1 MTIGIEMNNKVY
13 KKKALQKVGFTLL
26 VVLIYLVGSNLVVPG
41 VDSQHLLETV
51 SQSLNLS
58 FGLSMMGISL
68 NNFSL
73 FSLGLAP
80 WMSALIFWQVL
91 TVTKLFN
98 VDNFSEKQIFHI
110 KFLFSL
116 CLGVIQSFTV
126 INQVQLFGG
135 SSHLPFYL
143 LSPILLAGLSIL
155 IWLGELN
162 SQHGLGGQT
171 VIILVTMIRNWP
183 SSLMKELSTLSL
195 NIQTFFISLVLFI
208 VLIAFLYGIFVFF
221 QGERRLPIK
230 HVLLDEQLSKEAYV
244 PISTNTAGGMP
255 FMYAFSI
262 MQLPTYVLFMLKSWL
277 AGNILLDWLYDQMQL
292 SRPLGVAVL
301 IVTIIL
307 LTYGFSYVNVDYK
320 TLAEQMKKTGDYFS
334 SVYPGKNTEKYLFD
348 KVTQIAT
355 VSALFNGIVIG
366 FPMFLSIFFPRFS
379 TWAYF
384 IPTCIIVLLLMK
396 EIHVQ
401 FNSVYHL
408 NDYAPILGNKKEGF
422 SFHSFWKL
430 FKKIK

>member
-1 MTIGIEMNNKVY
+1 MNNKVY
-13 KKKALQKVGFTLL
+13 KKKALQEVGFTLL
-26 VVLIYLVGSNLVVPG
+26 IVLIYLVGSSLVVPG
-41 VDSQHLLETV
+41 VDSQHLLKTV

-110 KFLFSL
+110 KFVFSL

-126 INQVQLFGG
+126 IHQVQLFGR
-135 SSHLPFYL
+135 SSQLPFYVL
-143 LSPILLAGLSIL
+143 CPILLAGLSIL

-183 SSLMKELSTLSL
+183 SSLMKELSGLSL
-195 NIQTFFISLVLFI
+195 NSQTFLMALILLISLM
-208 VLIAFLYGIFVFF
+208 AFLYGVFVFF

-230 HVLLDEQLSKEAYV
+230 HVLLDEQFSQASYV

-277 AGNILLDWLYDQMQL
+277 KGNGLLDGLYDQMQL
-292 SRPLGVAVL
+292 SRPLGVGVL
-301 IVTIIL
+301 MVTIIL

-320 TLAEQMKKTGDYFS
+320 TLAEQMKKTGDYFPR
-334 SVYPGKNTEKYLFD
+334 VYPGKNTEKYLFD
-348 KVTQIAT
+348 KITRIAT
-355 VSALFNGIVIG
+355 VSALFNGVLIG
-366 FPMFLSIFFPRFS
+366 LPMFLSVFFPRLS

-384 IPTCIIVLLLMK
+384 FPTCIIVLLLMK
-396 EIHVQ
+396 EIQVQ
-401 FNSVYHL
+401 FISVYHL
-408 NDYAPILGNKKEGF
+408 NDYSPILGNKKQKA
-422 SFHSFWKL
+422 SL
-430 FKKIK
+430 FKFFGSHLRK